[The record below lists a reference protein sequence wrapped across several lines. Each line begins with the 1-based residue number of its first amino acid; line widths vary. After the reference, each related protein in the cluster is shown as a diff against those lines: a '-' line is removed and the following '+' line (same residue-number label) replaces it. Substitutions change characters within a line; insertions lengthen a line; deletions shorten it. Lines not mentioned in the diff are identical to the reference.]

1 MKPFFQGESWNPI
14 RKGRNSDLTN
24 RKNINSNLLGKPFNK
39 PFEVQ
44 VYNAKEETIKN
55 LKLNQND
62 ILNSEIENFSPNSSY
77 CNGNNHLYI
86 SGGENERNVIL
97 GHLWDID
104 LENET
109 IEKNIK
115 GIEPKKN
122 HSMIFIPDKYVFI
135 VRRDANKVQIKDAV
149 SKLFNVKV
157 VGCTTMN
164 IAGKRTRHK
173 GIPGVTSSYKKAIV
187 RLAPGQTIQA
197 FEGV

>member
-1 MKPFFQGESWNPI
+1 MTREDILIKPVVSE
-14 RKGRNSDLTN
+14 KA
-24 RKNINSNLLGKPFNK
+24 NLLR
-39 PFEVQ
+39 EQ
-44 VYNAKEETIKN
+44 
-55 LKLNQND
+55 
-62 ILNSEIENFSPNSSY
+62 
-77 CNGNNHLYI
+77 
-86 SGGENERNVIL
+86 
-97 GHLWDID
+97 
-104 LENET
+104 
-109 IEKNIK
+109 
-115 GIEPKKN
+115 
-122 HSMIFIPDKYVFI
+122 DKYVFI